1 MRFTV
6 IWTATAE
13 QSLTDIWLAA
23 EDRQLVAD
31 AANAIDGQ
39 LQFDPEQQG
48 ESRESGR
55 RILLAS
61 PLAAKFRVFPEDRIV
76 RVLHVWR
83 FDQLTN
89 N

>member
-13 QSLTDIWLAA
+13 QCLTDIWLAA

-31 AANAIDGQ
+31 VANAIDGQ

-61 PLAAKFRVFPEDRIV
+61 PLAVKFRVFPEDRTV

-83 FDQLTN
+83 FDRPTN